1 MIFVVVLEQKKTESF
16 FQSVNRNI
24 CLLDSRNLSLVC
36 ITVTT
41 LISKFLNSDL
51 APAKFKII
59 GKGLC
64 RGPNWQAGKWPVDK
78 GTKTRQICANSCRN
92 RKGCV
97 AFDLSPP
104 ADKEDKKAQFIYI
117 RTVSS

>member
-1 MIFVVVLEQKKTESF
+1 MI
-16 FQSVNRNI
+16 
-24 CLLDSRNLSLVC
+24 
-36 ITVTT
+36 T

-104 ADKEDKKAQFIYI
+104 ADKEDKKAQYIY
-117 RTVSS
+117 